1 MAMNE
6 TKEERQEKRK
16 ETHKLRLTIVCLAS
30 VPLAIGALI
39 ITLISSMEQYNSL
52 KSATNTQLVSIA
64 EAMSSELSSAGTE
77 DSVTMEDGQMLVDGE
92 DSSYLSDVFDD
103 IKSQTGV
110 IMTIFY
116 GDDSIYTSLVDSNG
130 NRMLDAPLDAGVWST
145 VQSGQ
150 NYSAYNLKIGDTSYA
165 VAYVPLKS
173 KSNGVI
179 GSVFAGVSDVS
190 IKQAATRTLI
200 INLIVMLVIIL
211 IIDIIAF
218 FIARGI
224 TGFIDKIKVA
234 SASLSEGNLKKDEL
248 LGDEGSERTKK
259 IKERDDELGELMR
272 NTNAVT
278 DKLRGTVLAI
288 KDQAAKVKTSAD
300 DLSGIAAQTS
310 DTSEGVTSAVND
322 IAQGATGQAEEVQTS
337 ASNVTEIT
345 DKMNSIMT
353 NVSDADKQAQDM
365 ADISNTASDNFGRLM
380 DAMQQTQDAIN
391 EITDKMNNVNQA
403 VANVNEAVTAINS
416 IASQTN
422 LLSLNASIEAAR
434 AGEAGKGFA
443 VVAEE
448 IQKLSTESEQSAD
461 SIHEIMA
468 TLGKDTGAAI
478 DTLAR
483 LHVTVDGQMQQG
495 HETSESMETLTSS
508 IKETRTMFST
518 VQSDASAVFDLC
530 KKLDDS
536 ISNLSAISQENAAS
550 SEETSASMEE
560 INREIEK
567 INDLSS
573 NLKEVSDSL
582 SDALDFFKLD

>member
-1 MAMNE
+1 MKLKGSEIIVETLIEQGVDTIFGYPGGAVLDIYDALYMRSDRIRSVVTAHEQGAAHAADGYFRATGKVGVVIATSGPGATNLVTGIATAM
-6 TKEERQEKRK
+6 
-16 ETHKLRLTIVCLAS
+16 LDS
-30 VPLAIGALI
+30 VPMICITGNVGTPLIGRDSFQEIDITGVTLPVTKHNYFANNIEELAADIREAFQIARSGRPGPVLIDVPKDIQTTLYEWEKQDPLPLIEQRKASDEEIKEAAKLISESKRPYFYVGGGSIGAGVED
-39 ITLISSMEQYNSL
+39 MVQQ
-52 KSATNTQLVSIA
+52 AA
-64 EAMSSELSSAGTE
+64 EK
-77 DSVTMEDGQMLVDGE
+77 VD
-92 DSSYLSDVFDD
+92 
-103 IKSQTGV
+103 
-110 IMTIFY
+110 
-116 GDDSIYTSLVDSNG
+116 
-130 NRMLDAPLDAGVWST
+130 
-145 VQSGQ
+145 
-150 NYSAYNLKIGDTSYA
+150 
-165 VAYVPLKS
+165 
-173 KSNGVI
+173 GVI
-179 GSVFAGVSDVS
+179 GCSLMGLSCVPTDNPRFLGM
-190 IKQAATRTLI
+190 QG
-200 INLIVMLVIIL
+200 MH
-211 IIDIIAF
+211 
-218 FIARGI
+218 GHY
-224 TGFIDKIKVA
+224 A
-234 SASLSEGNLKKDEL
+234 SSK
-248 LGDEGSERTKK
+248 
-259 IKERDDELGELMR
+259 
-272 NTNAVT
+272 
-278 DKLRGTVLAI
+278 
-288 KDQAAKVKTSAD
+288 
-300 DLSGIAAQTS
+300 
-310 DTSEGVTSAVND
+310 
-322 IAQGATGQAEEVQTS
+322 
-337 ASNVTEIT
+337 
-345 DKMNSIMT
+345 
-353 NVSDADKQAQDM
+353 AQDM

-582 SDALDFFKLD
+582 SEALDFFKLD